1 MRKIIYSLAV
11 GSLVAGC
18 AAGHAAAAPPH
29 GTVTSPPPDGTVS
42 SPAPPGAVSS
52 PPPDGTVTSPP
63 PDGTVSSPPA
73 LGTVTGRAQLGG
85 GALGPGGAQPRDRSL
100 PGMVEFES
108 AGRTHRLVT
117 VAAGL
122 SGTFFARLAPGTYR
136 VTVREQLSDGRFR
149 EQPCAAP
156 QTVTVVAGRTA
167 AVTLTCIVP

>member
-29 GTVTSPPPDGTVS
+29 GTVTSAPPSGTVS
-42 SPAPPGAVSS
+42 
-52 PPPDGTVTSPP
+52 SPP
-63 PDGTVSSPPA
+63 PDGTVSSPPPSGTVSSPPPDGTISSPP

-85 GALGPGGAQPRDRSL
+85 GPLGPGGAQPIDRSL

-117 VAAGL
+117 VAAGP
-122 SGTFFARLAPGTYR
+122 SGAFLVRLAPGTYR

-149 EQPCAAP
+149 AQPCAAP

-167 AVTLTCIVP
+167 AVTLTCVVP

>member
-11 GSLVAGC
+11 GALVAGC

-29 GTVTSPPPDGTVS
+29 GTASSPPPHGTAS
-42 SPAPPGAVSS
+42 SPPPHGTASS
-52 PPPDGTVTSPP
+52 PPPDGTASSPP
-63 PDGTVSSPPA
+63 PHGTASSPPP

-85 GALGPGGAQPRDRSL
+85 GALGPGGAQPRDRPL
-100 PGMVEFES
+100 PGTVEFES

-117 VAAGL
+117 VAAGP
-122 SGTFFARLAPGTYR
+122 SGTFLARLAPGTYR